1 MEPVNEAVSQPMAF
15 SVSALAAET
24 SLSKQ
29 TIYKEIEEGR
39 LRARRIRGRIVIP
52 RDAVEEWLKVSA

>member
-1 MEPVNEAVSQPMAF
+1 MEPTPRLAF
-15 SVSALAAET
+15 SVSELATET

-29 TIYKEIEEGR
+29 TIYKEIDEGR

-52 RDAVEEWLKVSA
+52 ADAVDEWLKASA

>member
-1 MEPVNEAVSQPMAF
+1 MEPTQTGLQPIAF
-15 SVSALAAET
+15 SVSALATET

-52 RDAVEEWLKVSA
+52 RDAVDEWLKVSA